1 MIRQIPTSKGRSL
14 RGRQVAEYLRG
25 RTDDAGDHGGELVPT
40 EAAEELR
47 RWLEGGEPILVRGA
61 FNDDAI
67 TRSLRQTH
75 LHRSSGGNDP
85 SNGAGGSD
93 SGDELL
99 ETGAE
104 G

>member
-1 MIRQIPTSKGRSL
+1 MKTLPLSKGRSL
-14 RGRQVAEYLRG
+14 RGRQVIEYLRG

-75 LHRSSGGNDP
+75 LHRSSGGDDP
-85 SNGAGGSD
+85 SDGGGGSD
-93 SGDELL
+93 SGNELS

>member
-25 RTDDAGDHGGELVPT
+25 RSDDNAGIDEDGG
-40 EAAEELR
+40 
-47 RWLEGGEPILVRGA
+47 
-61 FNDDAI
+61 DD
-67 TRSLRQTH
+67 RQVDM
-75 LHRSSGGNDP
+75 HRSSGGDDP

-93 SGDELL
+93 SGNELS